1 MKKRILITIG
11 IILGIILLD
20 STLALVFNNNP
31 VIKIKEYYNGGDLNY
46 ISKSLFVDTYN
57 CINGKK
63 DTVIK
68 GFSYSCSNE
77 INDVK
82 EKIEIVKNEMHN
94 LNKFNKYLEINN
106 RIIYITSNI
115 KEVYYY
121 SNGVKYVL
129 KDYIS
134 KMWHTTD
141 DAIKEMRK
149 RSRFDSGIK
158 VYQTY
163 DDARYVAETT
173 VFDDETWIV
182 VEIKIANGKASACV
196 SPNNGN
202 RVEDEVD
209 DYLLKYFNVQP
220 SIN

>member
-20 STLALVFNNNP
+20 SFQALIFDNNP

-46 ISKSLFVDTYN
+46 ISKSLLVDTYN
-57 CINGKK
+57 CVNGKK
-63 DTVIK
+63 NTAIK

-77 INDVK
+77 INDAK

-94 LNKFNKYLEINN
+94 LNKFNKYLETNN
-106 RIIYITSNI
+106 RIIYITPNI
-115 KEVYYY
+115 KEIYYY

-141 DAIKEMRK
+141 DSLKHITDIMELANIYKDGGTTIYKSKEYDITIVKCNTIDKNKNIYIGDFSMN
-149 RSRFDSGIK
+149 FDSNSMCK
-158 VYQTY
+158 
-163 DDARYVAETT
+163 
-173 VFDDETWIV
+173 
-182 VEIKIANGKASACV
+182 
-196 SPNNGN
+196 
-202 RVEDEVD
+202 
-209 DYLLKYFNVQP
+209 
-220 SIN
+220 